1 MLGQNHFSEPNQHVL
16 TFLHPILVC
25 RITLSTSGVVLTL
38 HSLSCSS
45 KKLLT
50 RLSKTEFSFWFFF
63 FFGWGQDEQVF
74 PKLRAVGAVQNAIA
88 QELQSL
94 RAHIKAAAP
103 LIAMTMKPFYKP
115 SPNTERK
122 LAIKQKN
129 FQFLPRDPPFED
141 ENEYVVSI
149 PSSKQNFAS
158 TKFS

>member
-1 MLGQNHFSEPNQHVL
+1 LS
-16 TFLHPILVC
+16 FLSV
-25 RITLSTSGVVLTL
+25 
-38 HSLSCSS
+38 
-45 KKLLT
+45 
-50 RLSKTEFSFWFFF
+50 FFC

-94 RAHIKAAAP
+94 RARIKAAAP

-115 SPNTERK
+115 SPITERK

-149 PSSKQNFAS
+149 PSFEQNFAS
-158 TKFS
+158 TKFSG

>member
-1 MLGQNHFSEPNQHVL
+1 
-16 TFLHPILVC
+16 
-25 RITLSTSGVVLTL
+25 
-38 HSLSCSS
+38 
-45 KKLLT
+45 
-50 RLSKTEFSFWFFF
+50 
-63 FFGWGQDEQVF
+63 VF

-94 RAHIKAAAP
+94 RARIKAAAP

-115 SPNTERK
+115 SPITARK

-149 PSSKQNFAS
+149 PSFEQNFAS
-158 TKFS
+158 TKFSGCSVL